1 MALANATAVVLVG
14 HGAPPRGAPGELV
27 SRLKALEGRRRASGA
42 PMSDEERELD
52 RRLRDWPR
60 APGADPYR
68 DGLLRLREALA
79 AALPDGEVV
88 AAYNEFCA
96 PSVEEAVHELVARG
110 ALRIVL
116 VPSMLTRGG
125 VHSEVEIPETLA
137 ALRAE
142 LPAAVE
148 LLYAWP
154 FEEADV
160 AALLAARVRA
170 QIASGGESAARASS

>member
-27 SRLKALEGRRRASGA
+27 SRLKALEGRRRAAGA

-96 PSVEEAVHELVARG
+96 PSVEEAVHDLVARG
-110 ALRIVL
+110 ARRVVL

-142 LPAAVE
+142 LPAVE

-170 QIASGGESAARASS
+170 QMASGGASAARASS